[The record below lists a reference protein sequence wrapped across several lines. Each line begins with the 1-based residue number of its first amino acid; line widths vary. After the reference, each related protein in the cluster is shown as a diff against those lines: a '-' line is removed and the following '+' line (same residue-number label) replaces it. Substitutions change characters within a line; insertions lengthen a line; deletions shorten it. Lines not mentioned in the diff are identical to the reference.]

1 MKRRTALFA
10 ALVLAASPVLSDQK
24 VDHYAGELS
33 EDLTQALANFR
44 DYNAR
49 MAAIL
54 AKDTLSGDDM
64 EDIHQLTYT
73 IETALAKIIAE
84 AKDLADALERVH
96 EASEGGSPEYLRGL
110 AGPYLT
116 VAQQL
121 VP

>member
-10 ALVLAASPVLSDQK
+10 ALVLAATPGLSETRP
-24 VDHYAGELS
+24 DHYTAEPS
-33 EDLTQALANFR
+33 EDLAQALANFR
-44 DYNAR
+44 NYNDR

-54 AKDTLSGDDM
+54 AKDTLSGNDM

-84 AKDLADALERVH
+84 AKQLADSLERVH
-96 EASEGGSPEYLRGL
+96 EASEGGSEAYLRGH
-110 AGPYLT
+110 ATPYLA
-116 VAQQL
+116 VAKQL

>member
-10 ALVLAASPVLSDQK
+10 ALVLAASPAFADQK
-24 VDHYAGELS
+24 VDHYAAEPS
-33 EDLTQALANFR
+33 DDLAQALTNFR

-54 AKDTLSGDDM
+54 AKDTLNGDDL

-73 IETALAKIIAE
+73 IETALARIIAE
-84 AKDLADALERVH
+84 ARDLADALERVH
-96 EASEGGSPEYLRGL
+96 EASEGGSAEYLR
-110 AGPYLT
+110 AQAAPYLT